1 MTFQKFAEATII
13 GAEIATRDAFGL
25 VKAAHRA
32 VFDYEPK
39 PGFLYVRSRMISS
52 RCNDNHDEFPPDEIM
67 ASWRTAI
74 GRPAFVNHH
83 NETHKRMRG
92 VIIDAALHED
102 TLPDGRPDVWIEAL
116 HEVDAKRFPKL
127 AEGIINERI
136 TRTSMGCDVGFSV
149 CSACNN
155 KASTPAE
162 YCQHIPRMKGQIL
175 YRHTASG
182 KREGEVIREICHKLS
197 FFENSFLVEPPADPT
212 AKIVDVDSRWVNMPP
227 RRAILDSHDRDIRD
241 AISIADVSKSE
252 LSSSGT
258 SSTCGDKRQKVT
270 LDDQNIGLSQPSLAV
285 SGASRTASLGD
296 HVSGV
301 TGIGAQQPVQR
312 LLTLGEIARVQND
325 LSGWNGSDQMR
336 VAPTVRTDASSR
348 GVGQAE
354 ASVTAI
360 EGATRPRPAS
370 RRTSASVDLGEVPL
384 HLRHGAHE
392 SSTVHEHQL
401 TPADH
406 GAYVLGVDTRGLSKA
421 AARREPGP
429 GQGELFDLPPGAR
442 QAPAPKPQKPSD
454 GFDPKGGPLS
464 WDEIGERH
472 PGLYGDPE
480 YHGEEAAHADGEGIG
495 WAAAHLAFNRA
506 ADPHDDDP
514 DVHSL
519 TFHPEL
525 VHPKHIDYARHGGGD
540 FRVFRALEGYDQDPR
555 KVPPLVLVHRHGVYQ
570 VADGHHRA
578 EAAGIAG
585 KKVRAYVAYSPH
597 ADEPNS
603 DGERAPYH
611 GADPHA
617 GRQPKTAALHQGE
630 PFRIQPKNGRW
641 LVVDVKGKTRGEHAT
656 EEDARVHQATLYS
669 SLPQAGDVSGNRN
682 PESTPDTATEIVRA
696 RMGGLSTLADYQVPA
711 NCLNCG
717 ADMVKPRHAGDERA
731 HEGSPVCS
739 DCLDGEVID
748 PKEKPP
754 SIYHQETDSGGA
766 RMTRRLIKDVG
777 QGNGRHFGPEH
788 MMPQSYSSSHLSTLR
803 NLEGAAHKYPN
814 PADHPF
820 FKKYPV
826 SAENVVAS
834 FKKADMGRKAQGMR
848 WYSDAHLLAKALTPE
863 DPGKAA
869 GVLAA
874 YSPKAAWP
882 DNMFN
887 AARSL
892 HEGRAL
898 GLGEGAS
905 IMGQHQRTAQKIM
918 DGEHHS
924 TAMKSPKIGD
934 FAHLIEHGDDSED
947 EKEAGKSRVVVDR
960 HAMSVATGKR
970 MTTKDLEE
978 APLHSRHYYEHVAD
992 TYRQAATTLSQELGE
1007 KIAPHQVQAVTWGV
1021 QQEQNQKDD
1030 EEAATGGAKGRATRT
1045 KNSWTNWAE
1054 HAKESH
1060 PDLHDDPPNLH
1071 ARNPYESGLRV
1082 QSAYR
1087 AYSSLPG
1094 VLAYGETKAPAE
1106 VDTLRTE
1113 SCPVCGESDSFDGDR
1128 CEVCHFLQPPSMFT
1142 DPDTGV
1148 AKQMDL
1154 KKEPFDQGMV
1164 GPNGEPLPDVDSQEA
1179 QQPMEGMPGEA
1190 GDQVADLFC
1199 PACGFSADTQEPMTN
1214 NDPAMP
1220 SGEEGLMEGDVCP
1233 QCEQAT
1239 MLSPNDVGEMG
1250 GEVPQEIAG
1259 DADADAMPDDEE
1271 PDIDKDGIPDDA
1283 EPDVDADGIPDDAE
1297 PDEDQDG
1304 VPDDA
1309 EEAPQGPEEVPGEE
1323 DADPA
1328 AVEDE
1333 EPPQKG
1339 RKDNSRRASWRGHE
1353 RNEMTKPNQTAG
1365 ASSELAT
1372 LRRTVAV
1379 QQEQLAVAGRQ
1390 LHYLAALAG
1399 ISGEFDAIKREG
1411 AQKIADIMNPA
1422 QPIPDPPGG
1431 APTETTQQ
1439 AEAPKTFDDPRNPG
1453 LTPGSTD
1460 GVPAA
1465 MTASPLDPGVTMPT
1479 SPYTQLVDPTQP
1491 VAGTE
1496 THVPLDQTKIET
1508 DVRVGDPMVNVDNPA
1523 GYGFPLTGPFA
1534 ADGAA
1539 SANTTT
1545 SPGMQQGRTMASIRL
1560 AKLRKSAG
1568 LVSSDVD
1575 ELVLGSQIERTAGLS
1590 DTMIAHEINTLDS
1603 VVKAASRVPAGRRPQ
1618 GGPLPK
1624 TAGTERRVPSLAG
1637 GADISTQASVFSGF
1651 DDGDA
1656 SDLFVDN
1663 LS

>member
-1 MTFQKFAEATII
+1 MTLRKYATAMVLGHELQPMT
-13 GAEIATRDAFGL
+13 GAPRLIKNAH
-25 VKAAHRA
+25 KAS
-32 VFDYEPK
+32 FDYEPRL
-39 PGFLYVRSRMISS
+39 GFLYVRSRIISS
-52 RCNDNHDEFPPDEIM
+52 RCNDNHDEFPAEEIRQGYK
-67 ASWRTAI
+67 SLI
-74 GRPAFVNHH
+74 GKPVFVNH
-83 NETHKRMRG
+83 NNNDHKVMRG
-92 VIIDAALHED
+92 VIIDAVLHED
-102 TLPDGRPDVWIEAL
+102 TAPDGRPDTWVEGL
-116 HEVDAKRFPKL
+116 HELDAQRFPKL
-127 AEGIINERI
+127 AAAIVSGRIN
-136 TRTSMGCDVGFSV
+136 RTSMGTDVGFSV

-212 AKIVDVDSRWVNMPP
+212 A
-227 RRAILDSHDRDIRD
+227 
-241 AISIADVSKSE
+241 
-252 LSSSGT
+252 
-258 SSTCGDKRQKVT
+258 
-270 LDDQNIGLSQPSLAV
+270 
-285 SGASRTASLGD
+285 
-296 HVSGV
+296 
-301 TGIGAQQPVQR
+301 
-312 LLTLGEIARVQND
+312 
-325 LSGWNGSDQMR
+325 
-336 VAPTVRTDASSR
+336 
-348 GVGQAE
+348 
-354 ASVTAI
+354 
-360 EGATRPRPAS
+360 
-370 RRTSASVDLGEVPL
+370 
-384 HLRHGAHE
+384 
-392 SSTVHEHQL
+392 
-401 TPADH
+401 
-406 GAYVLGVDTRGLSKA
+406 YVLGVDTRGLNKA
-421 AARREPGP
+421 ASRTVAQLRT
-429 GQGELFDLPPGAR
+429 
-442 QAPAPKPQKPSD
+442 
-454 GFDPKGGPLS
+454 
-464 WDEIGERH
+464 
-472 PGLYGDPE
+472 
-480 YHGEEAAHADGEGIG
+480 
-495 WAAAHLAFNRA
+495 LAE
-506 ADPHDDDP
+506 
-514 DVHSL
+514 V
-519 TFHPEL
+519 T
-525 VHPKHIDYARHGGGD
+525 
-540 FRVFRALEGYDQDPR
+540 
-555 KVPPLVLVHRHGVYQ
+555 
-570 VADGHHRA
+570 
-578 EAAGIAG
+578 
-585 KKVRAYVAYSPH
+585 
-597 ADEPNS
+597 
-603 DGERAPYH
+603 
-611 GADPHA
+611 
-617 GRQPKTAALHQGE
+617 ALHQGE
-630 PFRIQPKNGRW
+630 PFRIQPKNGKW
-641 LVVDVKGKTRGEHAT
+641 LVVDIKGKTRGEHAT
-656 EEDARVHQATLYS
+656 EQDARVHQATLYS
-669 SLPQAGDVSGNRN
+669 SLPQAGDVSGNQN
-682 PESTPDTATEIVRA
+682 PKSTPDTATEIVRA
-696 RMGGLSTLADYQVPA
+696 RMGTLQTLSSL
-711 NCLNCG
+711 
-717 ADMVKPRHAGDERA
+717 R
-731 HEGSPVCS
+731 
-739 DCLDGEVID
+739 
-748 PKEKPP
+748 
-754 SIYHQETDSGGA
+754 
-766 RMTRRLIKDVG
+766 DV
-777 QGNGRHFGPEH
+777 EA
-788 MMPQSYSSSHLSTLR
+788 
-803 NLEGAAHKYPN
+803 AAHKYPD

-826 SAENVVAS
+826 STENVVAS
-834 FKKADMGRKAQGMR
+834 FKKADEGRKAQGMR

-924 TAMKSPKIGD
+924 KVMKSPKIGD

-947 EKEAGKSRVVVDR
+947 EKEIGKSRVVVDR

-992 TYRQAATTLSQELGE
+992 TFRQAATQLSQELGE

-1030 EEAATGGAKGRATRT
+1030 EESGAGGAKGRSTRT
-1045 KNSWTNWAE
+1045 KNSWNNWAE
-1054 HAKESH
+1054 HAKGQH
-1060 PDLHDDPPNLH
+1060 PDLHGDPPNLH
-1071 ARNPYESGLRV
+1071 AGNPYEASLKT
-1082 QSAYR
+1082 
-1087 AYSSLPG
+1087 SLPF

-1113 SCPVCGESDSFDGDR
+1113 TCPVCGESDSFDGDR

-1164 GPNGEPLPDVDSQEA
+1164 GPNGEPLPDVDSQEE
-1179 QQPMEGMPGEA
+1179 QQEMAGMPGTP

-1214 NDPAMP
+1214 NDPALP
-1220 SGEEGLMEGDVCP
+1220 SGEQGLMEGDLCP

-1239 MLSPNDVGEMG
+1239 MLSPNDAGEMG

-1259 DADADAMPDDEE
+1259 DADADAVPDDQE
-1271 PDIDKDGIPDDA
+1271 PDVDKDGIPDDA

-1309 EEAPQGPEEVPGEE
+1309 EEAPAGPEEVPGEE

-1353 RNEMTKPNQTAG
+1353 RDTMTKPNQTAG

-1390 LHYLAALAG
+1390 LHYLAQLAG
-1399 ISGEFDAIKREG
+1399 VAGEFDAIKRQG

-1439 AEAPKTFDDPRNPG
+1439 AEAPETFDDPRNPG
-1453 LTPGSTD
+1453 LTPGSTN

-1508 DVRVGDPMVNVDNPA
+1508 DVHVGDPMVNADNPA

-1545 SPGMQQGRTMASIRL
+1545 SPGMQSNPGRTMASIRL

-1568 LVSSDVD
+1568 LVSADVD
-1575 ELVLGSQIERTAGLS
+1575 EMVLGSQIERTAALT
-1590 DTMIAHEINTLDS
+1590 DAMIVHEIGTLDS
-1603 VVKAASRVPAGRRPQ
+1603 VVKAAARVQAGRRPQ

-1624 TAGTERRVPSLAG
+1624 TAGAERRAPSLAG
-1637 GADISTQASVFSGF
+1637 DMGMSVQASAVSGF

-1656 SDLFVDN
+1656 SDLFMDS
-1663 LS
+1663 LSG

>member
-1 MTFQKFAEATII
+1 MLRKYATVTVLDAYVAGEQTQVQKV
-13 GAEIATRDAFGL
+13 G
-25 VKAAHRA
+25 HRA
-32 VFDYEPK
+32 IFDYIPRE
-39 PGFLYVRSRMISS
+39 GHLYVRSRIISS
-52 RCNDNHDEFPPDEIM
+52 RCNDNHDEFPAEEIRQGYK
-67 ASWRTAI
+67 SLV
-74 GRPAFVNHH
+74 GKPVFVNHNNNDH
-83 NETHKRMRG
+83 RRMRG
-92 VIIDAALHED
+92 VIIDAVLHED
-102 TLPDGRPDVWIEAL
+102 TAPDGRPDTWVEGL
-116 HEVDAKRFPKL
+116 HELDAQRFPKL
-127 AEGIINERI
+127 AAAIISGRI
-136 TRTSMGCDVGFSV
+136 SRTSMGTDVGFSV

-212 AKIVDVDSRWVNMPP
+212 A
-227 RRAILDSHDRDIRD
+227 
-241 AISIADVSKSE
+241 
-252 LSSSGT
+252 
-258 SSTCGDKRQKVT
+258 
-270 LDDQNIGLSQPSLAV
+270 
-285 SGASRTASLGD
+285 
-296 HVSGV
+296 
-301 TGIGAQQPVQR
+301 
-312 LLTLGEIARVQND
+312 
-325 LSGWNGSDQMR
+325 
-336 VAPTVRTDASSR
+336 
-348 GVGQAE
+348 
-354 ASVTAI
+354 
-360 EGATRPRPAS
+360 
-370 RRTSASVDLGEVPL
+370 
-384 HLRHGAHE
+384 
-392 SSTVHEHQL
+392 
-401 TPADH
+401 
-406 GAYVLGVDTRGLSKA
+406 YVLGVDTRGLNKA
-421 AARREPGP
+421 ASLQKEAIPEGMKFHFAPANVHPSGEHYIRATMPGEGSTRKDVGSLKWSPHNGMVSMIEANHHYRHQGIGTALWQRAHEIANEHGLTPPRHSDVRTDDGYGWSQNVDKQPLPLPAPGQQSLFGRDLAETTDTSLPGP
-429 GQGELFDLPPGAR
+429 V
-442 QAPAPKPQKPSD
+442 
-454 GFDPKGGPLS
+454 
-464 WDEIGERH
+464 
-472 PGLYGDPE
+472 
-480 YHGEEAAHADGEGIG
+480 
-495 WAAAHLAFNRA
+495 
-506 ADPHDDDP
+506 HDDVREHLQHEHGMDMRGLNP
-514 DVHSL
+514 AMNFDVVHD
-519 TFHPEL
+519 TWHNIRQMRKFH
-525 VHPKHIDYARHGGGD
+525 VHGGL
-540 FRVFRALEGYDQDPR
+540 RTLA
-555 KVPPLVLVHRHGVYQ
+555 Q
-570 VADGHHRA
+570 V
-578 EAAGIAG
+578 
-585 KKVRAYVAYSPH
+585 
-597 ADEPNS
+597 
-603 DGERAPYH
+603 
-611 GADPHA
+611 
-617 GRQPKTAALHQGE
+617 TALHQGE
-630 PFRIQPKNGRW
+630 PFRIQPKNGKW

-656 EEDARVHQATLYS
+656 EQDAKVHQATLYS
-669 SLPQAGDVSGNRN
+669 SLPQAGDVSGNQN
-682 PESTPDTATEIVRA
+682 PKSTPDTATEIVRA
-696 RMGGLSTLADYQVPA
+696 RMGAYQVPA

-717 ADMVKPRHAGDERA
+717 VDMVKPRHAGDERA
-731 HEGSPVCS
+731 HENSPVCS

-754 SIYHQETDSGGA
+754 SIYHQETDSGGR
-766 RMTRRLIKDVG
+766 RMTRDLIKDVG
-777 QGNGRHFGPEH
+777 QGRGRHFGPEH
-788 MMPQSYSSSHLSTLR
+788 MMPQSYSSLPSVVAEDKHFIESSNCLNCNRPMMIGKSLKGVMPFKKDESGLCYDCARGHTNQRKPKPAPELYIDAPGRGGRGEADHLMQSVDEGRGRHWTPDDYVRQSQNSLLSLR
-803 NLEGAAHKYPN
+803 NVEAAAHKYPD

-826 SAENVVAS
+826 STENVVAS
-834 FKKADMGRKAQGMR
+834 FKKADEGRKAQGMR

-924 TAMKSPKIGD
+924 KVMKSPKIGD

-947 EKEAGKSRVVVDR
+947 EKEIGKSRVVVDR

-992 TYRQAATTLSQELGE
+992 TYRKAATQLSQELGE

-1030 EEAATGGAKGRATRT
+1030 EESGAGGAKGRSTRT
-1045 KNSWTNWAE
+1045 KNSWNNWAE
-1054 HAKESH
+1054 HAKGQH
-1060 PDLHDDPPNLH
+1060 PDLHGDPPNLH
-1071 ARNPYESGLRV
+1071 AGNPYEASLKT
-1082 QSAYR
+1082 
-1087 AYSSLPG
+1087 SLPF
-1094 VLAYGETKAPAE
+1094 VLAYGEVKAPAE

-1164 GPNGEPLPDVDSQEA
+1164 GPNGEPLPDVDSQEE
-1179 QQPMEGMPGEA
+1179 QQEMAGMPGTP

-1214 NDPAMP
+1214 NDPALP
-1220 SGEEGLMEGDVCP
+1220 SGEQGLMEGDLCP

-1259 DADADAMPDDEE
+1259 DADADAMPDDQE
-1271 PDIDKDGIPDDA
+1271 PDVDKDGIPDDA

-1309 EEAPQGPEEVPGEE
+1309 EEAPSGPGEVPGEE

-1353 RNEMTKPNQTAG
+1353 RDTMTKPNQTAG

-1390 LHYLAALAG
+1390 LHYLAQLAG
-1399 ISGEFDAIKREG
+1399 VAGEFDAIKRQG

-1439 AEAPKTFDDPRNPG
+1439 AEAPETFDDPRNPG
-1453 LTPGSTD
+1453 LTPGSTN

-1508 DVRVGDPMVNVDNPA
+1508 DVRVGDPMANVDNPQ

-1545 SPGMQQGRTMASIRL
+1545 SPGMQSNPGRTMASIRL

-1568 LVSSDVD
+1568 LVSADVD
-1575 ELVLGSQIERTAGLS
+1575 EMVLGSQIERTAALT
-1590 DTMIAHEINTLDS
+1590 DAMIVHEIGTLDS
-1603 VVKAASRVPAGRRPQ
+1603 VVKAAARVQAGRRPQ

-1624 TAGTERRVPSLAG
+1624 TAGAERRAPSLAG
-1637 GADISTQASVFSGF
+1637 DMGMSVQASAVSGF

-1656 SDLFVDN
+1656 SDLFMN
-1663 LS
+1663 SLSG